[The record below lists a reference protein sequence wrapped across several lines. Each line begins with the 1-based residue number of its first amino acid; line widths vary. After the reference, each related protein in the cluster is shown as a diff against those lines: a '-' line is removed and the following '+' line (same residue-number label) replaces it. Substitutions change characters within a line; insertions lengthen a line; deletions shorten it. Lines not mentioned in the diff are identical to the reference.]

1 MLISRVARSPL
12 AGGLILLFAPAC
24 HSSPPQS
31 EAAQSAQSTQSS
43 QADWGSVDK
52 ALGRAGMTQADGVHR
67 YAFPRSDL
75 SVQLDGVQIKP
86 ALALGGWLAFQPMGA
101 SCLVMGDLVL
111 TPEEVNPVMSALLNG
126 GIRVTAVHN
135 HLLRASP
142 QTIYMHVWGKGDPAR
157 LAVTLRSALALSRT
171 PLAAPSA
178 APPAKIDLDTAALD
192 RAIGRQGKVNGGVYQ
207 FTIPRAEKIVGN
219 GMAEGASMGTG
230 TAINFQPLG
239 GGKAATTGDFVLIGN
254 EVDPVMRALRS
265 AGIEITA
272 LHTHM
277 VGEQPTLYFMH
288 FWAVGST
295 SQLAA
300 SLRRAVDL
308 TNVERQSAA
317 SSPKAERG
325 N

>member
-1 MLISRVARSPL
+1 MRTNRVARSLL
-12 AGGLILLFAPAC
+12 AGGLISLLAPAG
-24 HSSPPQS
+24 HSSAPQS
-31 EAAQSAQSTQSS
+31 EAAQSAQSTHSA
-43 QADWGSVDK
+43 QADWGAVDK
-52 ALGRAGMTQADGVHR
+52 ALGRSGMTQADGVRR
-67 YAFPRSDL
+67 YAFARSDL

-101 SCLVMGDLVL
+101 SSLVMGDLVL

-142 QTIYMHVWGKGDPAR
+142 QTIYMHVWGNGDPAR
-157 LAVTLRSALALSRT
+157 LAATLRAALALSRT
-171 PLAAPSA
+171 PLATPSA

-192 RAIGRQGKVNGGVYQ
+192 RAIGRPGKMNGGVYQ
-207 FTIPRAEKIVGN
+207 FTISRAEKIMED

-239 GGKAATTGDFVLIGN
+239 GGKAATTGDFVLIGK

-277 VGEQPTLYFMH
+277 IGEQPTLYFMH
-288 FWAVGST
+288 FWAVGSA

-300 SLRRAVDL
+300 TLRRAVDL
-308 TNVERQSAA
+308 TNVERQGVA
-317 SSPKAERG
+317 SSPKDDRG